1 MKKITTILLSVIL
14 VMAFLCGCK
23 KEEGTMSNEYTVTI
37 DNNNDVYAEVPLTYT
52 EGFASDIAV
61 IGENDF
67 NTEGSEALHS
77 ESALLIDASTGKV
90 LFMKNPHKKQY
101 PASTTKVL
109 TSLIA
114 LKYGDKSSVR
124 KVGDEVIINESNVI
138 LCDYRMGDLIPMDIA
153 LHGSLMMSGN
163 DAAAVLALFAAP
175 TLSEAADLMNKE
187 ATSLGATNSNFVNP
201 HGLYDENHY
210 TTAYDLYLIFNEAI
224 KYPEFINTIACK
236 KYTNNFV
243 RKTTYKE
250 YTIGCTYSNTN
261 QYVTGVLPTPPGIH
275 VVGGKAGYTELAR
288 RSYVMLA
295 NANGHQYII
304 ITMRSDSVD
313 EMYADLTYLLNKIPN
328 NDKNYADNE

>member
-138 LCDYRMGDLIPMDIA
+138 LCDYRMGDLIPMEEFRKVLSLGLTPVLPHPERYFYLSESELMSFIEA
-153 LHGSLMMSGN
+153 GVQIQSNYGSLAG
-163 DAAAVLALFAAP
+163 LYG
-175 TLSEAADLMNKE
+175 SEAQ
-187 ATSLGATNSNFVNP
+187 
-201 HGLYDENHY
+201 EN
-210 TTAYDLYLIFNEAI
+210 
-224 KYPEFINTIACK
+224 
-236 KYTNNFV
+236 
-243 RKTTYKE
+243 
-250 YTIGCTYSNTN
+250 
-261 QYVTGVLPTPPGIH
+261 
-275 VVGGKAGYTELAR
+275 AR
-288 RSYVMLA
+288 RLITGGLVSHFGTDMH
-295 NANGHQYII
+295 NDHYIRVI
-304 ITMRSDSVD
+304 GKWFAEGNPIEEYPTS
-313 EMYADLTYLLNKIPN
+313 K
-328 NDKNYADNE
+328 